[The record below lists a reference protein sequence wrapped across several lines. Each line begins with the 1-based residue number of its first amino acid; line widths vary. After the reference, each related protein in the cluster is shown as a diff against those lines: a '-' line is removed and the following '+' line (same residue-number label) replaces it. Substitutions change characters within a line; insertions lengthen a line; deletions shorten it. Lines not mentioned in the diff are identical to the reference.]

1 MKHDEMLKFN
11 LYPSDQK
18 NVAEAV
24 RVIIGK
30 ALPDG
35 DMKEVI
41 NYFLDDVERMIKVMK
56 EIEDGNH
63 VLAIKARKVENVPV

>member
-1 MKHDEMLKFN
+1 MLKFN

-24 RVIIGK
+24 RIIIGK

-63 VLAIKARKVENVPV
+63 VLAIKAREVENVPV